1 METLIFYHSLNCAL
15 DQLLYRG
22 VKIQPTIKD
31 QGREESYLKRELYT
45 QCPIVFRWRNP
56 SRMGGCVGSP
66 AGGRRGSASPSALSD
81 SSLFPTTK
89 NKPLKGERIRSS
101 FDLQ

>member
-1 METLIFYHSLNCAL
+1 METLIFFHSLNCAL

-45 QCPIVFRWRNP
+45 QCPIVFR
-56 SRMGGCVGSP
+56 MEE
-66 AGGRRGSASPSALSD
+66 
-81 SSLFPTTK
+81 
-89 NKPLKGERIRSS
+89 PL
-101 FDLQ
+101 

>member
-1 METLIFYHSLNCAL
+1 METLIFFHSLTCAL

-45 QCPIVFRWRNP
+45 QCPIVFR
-56 SRMGGCVGSP
+56 MEE
-66 AGGRRGSASPSALSD
+66 
-81 SSLFPTTK
+81 
-89 NKPLKGERIRSS
+89 PL
-101 FDLQ
+101 